1 MARKSRELRLQ
12 QAQALRAAYEQAG
25 INVGSVRFI
34 NDMIFR
40 LERKKAMS
48 TKQRAWLDQL
58 IDEGVPAPK
67 NAELYDRVMAAANV
81 PGLSK
86 GIRDKLMDPFVK
98 IAFNGW
104 DISLPQK
111 KWLDDLLAKA
121 DHVAQ
126 HGPWRPDE
134 SLMDRIRFAS
144 AIAETRSS
152 GYWMNRP
159 GESRAASRVAAWLT
173 VQHLEPG
180 TVDIEQWHIDKLF
193 HSSRVALRELD
204 NPSFVAGEIRGYKKD
219 SALILSGPHAGTDT
233 RFNGKPVYEVL
244 YNGEVQLAGVD
255 RIKKRVKF

>member
-1 MARKSRELRLQ
+1 
-12 QAQALRAAYEQAG
+12 
-25 INVGSVRFI
+25 
-34 NDMIFR
+34 
-40 LERKKAMS
+40 MS

-58 IDEGVPAPK
+58 IDEGVPTPK
-67 NAELYDRVMAAANV
+67 NAELYDRVIAAANV
-81 PGLSK
+81 EGLSSS
-86 GIRDKLMDPFVK
+86 IRDKLLDPFVK

-104 DISLPQK
+104 DISPAQK

-121 DHVAQ
+121 DHVAK

-134 SLMDRIRFAS
+134 SLMDRVRFAS

-159 GESRAASRVAAWLT
+159 GESKAAARVAEWLRSP
-173 VQHLEPG
+173 VG
-180 TVDIEQWHIDKLF
+180 VDLEQWHIDKLF

-204 NPSFVAGEIRGYKKD
+204 TPTFIAGEIRGYKKD

-244 YNGEVQLAGVD
+244 YNGKVEFAAID
-255 RIKKRVKF
+255 RIKKRIKF